1 MGNGERRERVDS
13 DEKTRVEYG
22 PKRHL
27 LQYALSLLVT
37 FQKTN
42 LHFRNDPKSSGLNL
56 IFF

>member
-1 MGNGERRERVDS
+1 MGDGERRERVGS
-13 DEKTRVEYG
+13 DERTRVKQG

-27 LQYALSLLVT
+27 LQYTLNLLVT

-42 LHFRNDPKSSGLNL
+42 LHFRNDPKSSGLNP